1 MRPSSRTRPK
11 ARRWLAVGAA
21 LTWGV
26 VEFLALQRS
35 RYGTRRGR
43 G

>member
-1 MRPSSRTRPK
+1 MRTSSRIKPK
-11 ARRWLAVGAA
+11 ASRWLAVSAA

-35 RYGTRRGR
+35 RYCAWRER
-43 G
+43 